1 MSFSEVKNI
10 PTSYRRWYI
19 NRLLKHFKNIN
30 SKQDEDTPVTEN
42 LRKVD
47 DYISKL

>member
-1 MSFSEVKNI
+1 MSFSEVRNI

-19 NRLLKHFKNIN
+19 NRLLKHFKDIN
-30 SKQDEDTPVTEN
+30 GDENNETAISEN

>member
-1 MSFSEVKNI
+1 M
-10 PTSYRRWYI
+10 
-19 NRLLKHFKNIN
+19 NRLLKYFKDVNN
-30 SKQDEDTPVTEN
+30 KDDDTPTTEN

>member
-1 MSFSEVKNI
+1 M
-10 PTSYRRWYI
+10 PTTYRRWYI
-19 NRLLKHFKNIN
+19 NRLLKHFKEMKNDG
-30 SKQDEDTPVTEN
+30 SEDTSTSEN